1 MNRSM
6 AIATAAL
13 FACAASSLARAQT
26 PAADSWQLS
35 DSWRFGA
42 TIYGYLPTISTKTLL
57 PNGATTDAS
66 IDIGKTLSHLKMGFM
81 GAAEAQK
88 GRWGAFTD
96 ILYMDVGAAAA
107 KTHDFRLGSGP
118 IPADVSVATTLDLKA
133 TVWTLAGSY
142 RVVADPRA
150 TFDVLAGARLL
161 DIKVGQDFQLS
172 GNIGPIPVLDR
183 TGSGKA
189 SVNDWNA
196 IIGAKGRVALSD
208 DRTWYLP
215 YYVDVGTGDSKLTW
229 QVLGGVGYAFGWGD
243 VTAVW
248 RYLDFEGKSGSAVQN
263 LNMNGP
269 QIAVVFH
276 W

>member
-1 MNRSM
+1 M

-13 FACAASSLARAQT
+13 FACATSSLARAQT

-42 TIYGYLPTISTKTLL
+42 TIYGYLPTISAKTQL
-57 PNGATTDAS
+57 PSGTTTDSS

-107 KTHDFRLGSGP
+107 KTHEFHLGSVP
-118 IPADVSVATTLDLKA
+118 IPADVTASTTLDLKA
-133 TVWTLAGSY
+133 TIWTLAGSY
-142 RVVADPRA
+142 RVVADPRV
-150 TFDVLAGARLL
+150 TFDVLGGARLL
-161 DIKVGQDFQLS
+161 DLRVGQDYQLT
-172 GNIGPIPVLDR
+172 GNIGPIAVADR
-183 TGSGKA
+183 SGSSNS
-189 SVNDWNA
+189 SVKDWNA
-196 IIGAKGRVALSD
+196 IIGAKGRFALSD

-229 QVLGGVGYAFGWGD
+229 QILGGVGYAFSWGD
-243 VTAVW
+243 VSAVW
-248 RYLDFEGKSGSAVQN
+248 RYLDFEGKSGSAIQN

-269 QIAVVFH
+269 QVSVAFR